1 MKKITTIAL
10 ATMIVSSLSVMPALA
25 ADIFSDDSGSALA
38 AGKNAVVS
46 ASDISDSGNGSAM
59 MVNWEDGSTA
69 WVSFEA
75 APEKAELA
83 ETENIIISVT
93 EASGSSAGS
102 VMMVD
107 GEDGSVRQIPN
118 EDTAE

>member
-25 ADIFSDDSGSALA
+25 ADTFSDDSGSALA
-38 AGKNAVVS
+38 ACKNAVIS
-46 ASDISDSGNGSAM
+46 ASDISDSGDDSVM
-59 MVNWEDGSTA
+59 MVNGEDGSTV

-75 APEKAELA
+75 APDEAELGEA
-83 ETENIIISVT
+83 ENIIISVT
-93 EASGSSAGS
+93 EAPGSSAGG

>member
-46 ASDISDSGNGSAM
+46 ASDISDSGDGSAM

-75 APEKAELA
+75 APENDP
-83 ETENIIISVT
+83 ENGSALPDPERGRHRPAGQRRSVPVPAGRIH
-93 EASGSSAGS
+93 EPLGGFSG
-102 VMMVD
+102 
-107 GEDGSVRQIPN
+107 I
-118 EDTAE
+118 

>member
-1 MKKITTIAL
+1 MCIR
-10 ATMIVSSLSVMPALA
+10 
-25 ADIFSDDSGSALA
+25 DS
-38 AGKNAVVS
+38 
-46 ASDISDSGNGSAM
+46 
-59 MVNWEDGSTA
+59 GSTA